1 MSGSVVEGAV
11 VNCGAIL
18 LALALAYWAGA
29 RRRPPR
35 HSGTIQ
41 PRAPRHRRKG

>member
-1 MSGSVVEGAV
+1 MSGNLVEGVV

-18 LALALAYWAGA
+18 LAPALGYWAGA

-35 HSGTIQ
+35 HGTIQ
-41 PRAPRHRRKG
+41 LRAPRHRRKG

>member
-1 MSGSVVEGAV
+1 MSGNLVEGVV

-18 LALALAYWAGA
+18 LALALGYWAGA

-35 HSGTIQ
+35 HGTIQ
-41 PRAPRHRRKG
+41 LRATRHRRKG